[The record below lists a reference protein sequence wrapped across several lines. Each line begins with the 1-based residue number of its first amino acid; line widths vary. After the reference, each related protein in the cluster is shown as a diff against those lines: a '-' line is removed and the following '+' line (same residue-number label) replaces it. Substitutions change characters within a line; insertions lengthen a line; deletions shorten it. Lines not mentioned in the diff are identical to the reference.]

1 MRVPRTASRQAAESS
16 SGSPS
21 LRAKSFA
28 VPAGT
33 TASGNPAWPA
43 AAATGAMLPSP
54 PATTTRSAP
63 DSTAAATSS
72 MPNRLTSAPNDASR
86 SAHSAG
92 SLAPERSFATSAT
105 RVTTRADPACVFL
118 DAFDPAMLLAPMGAQ
133 ARVFVTRK
141 LPGDAL
147 DRLRAEHD
155 VEVWPERLPP
165 PREELMARAP
175 EVEGLLSLLT
185 DPVDA
190 ELIQAAPRLRAISNY
205 AVGVDNVDVE
215 AAAARGIPVGNTPD
229 VLTESTADLALALM
243 LGIARRLAEGEA
255 FVKAGEWATWEP
267 DLMLGRD
274 LHGATVGIVGH
285 GRIGQAVGRR
295 LEGFGCEV
303 LTNTRTGGV
312 SLEELLERADFVTL
326 HCPLTPDTRG
336 LIDAGA
342 LRRMKPTAYLV
353 NTARGP
359 VVDTEALAAALAAG
373 ELAGAALDVTDPE
386 PLPGDH
392 PLLAAPNLLVVPHI
406 ASATHATRGRMA
418 DIAVDNLLAGLA
430 GEPMP
435 HSVTPRAP

>member
-1 MRVPRTASRQAAESS
+1 MDAPAS
-16 SGSPS
+16 
-21 LRAKSFA
+21 
-28 VPAGT
+28 
-33 TASGNPAWPA
+33 
-43 AAATGAMLPSP
+43 
-54 PATTTRSAP
+54 
-63 DSTAAATSS
+63 
-72 MPNRLTSAPNDASR
+72 
-86 SAHSAG
+86 
-92 SLAPERSFATSAT
+92 
-105 RVTTRADPACVFL
+105 
-118 DAFDPAMLLAPMGAQ
+118 
-133 ARVFVTRK
+133 VFVTRK

-147 DRLRAEHD
+147 DRLRERHD

-175 EVEGLLSLLT
+175 AIEGLLSLLT

-190 ELIQAAPRLRAISNY
+190 ELIAAAPRLRAISNY

-215 AAAARGIPVGNTPD
+215 AATARGIPVGNTPD

-274 LHGATVGIVGH
+274 LHGATVGVVGY

-295 LEGFGCEV
+295 LEGFGCQV
-303 LTNTRTGGV
+303 LTSTQSGGAP
-312 SLEELLERADFVTL
+312 LGELFERSDFVTL
-326 HCPLTPDTRG
+326 HCPLTPETRG
-336 LIDAGA
+336 LVDADA
-342 LRRMKPTAYLV
+342 LARMKPTAYLV

-359 VVDTEALAAALAAG
+359 VVDTQALAAALHAG

-392 PLLAAPNLLVVPHI
+392 PLLDAPNLLVVPHI

-430 GEPMP
+430 GDPMP